1 MSRQAANSAFHKS
14 KTLDNK
20 YVSQFHY
27 SIYFP
32 GNFFSFNSFSSFSLS
47 AENGLIGCRIEG
59 IKIMEM
65 ENMMFFFV
73 NLLSNFIFRKMKI
86 IFLIFFN
93 SFDYW
98 MQIRFLLVGN
108 KLEGKEREY
117 NTLFNFYFSSSDIF
131 SFFLFIIYCTSRAYS

>member
-1 MSRQAANSAFHKS
+1 
-14 KTLDNK
+14 
-20 YVSQFHY
+20 
-27 SIYFP
+27 
-32 GNFFSFNSFSSFSLS
+32 
-47 AENGLIGCRIEG
+47 
-59 IKIMEM
+59 MEM